1 MDWIERSAAC
11 QGTAST
17 PQQRPVCHSAVGPGS
32 WTGQSAQAAGTGA
45 VIGWRGLQG
54 GGAGGAARA
63 AADPARQGLAAVD
76 RQGKLHIVTNEDVT
90 PIEPAYRLGE
100 RSLDQPSACV
110 SFQHMRTTLTVS
122 LPEDLNRALSAMV
135 KRKGI
140 SRSQVVQEA
149 LRRQLALER
158 FRDLRERL
166 VPKGGEAGFHT
177 DEDVF
182 KAIS

>member
-1 MDWIERSAAC
+1 MRAVSVVIIE
-11 QGTAST
+11 
-17 PQQRPVCHSAVGPGS
+17 VVVKV
-32 WTGQSAQAAGTGA
+32 AQ
-45 VIGWRGLQG
+45 
-54 GGAGGAARA
+54 
-63 AADPARQGLAAVD
+63 
-76 RQGKLHIVTNEDVT
+76 
-90 PIEPAYRLGE
+90 RLGE
-100 RSLDQPSACV
+100 RSLARPSACV
-110 SFQHMRTTLTVS
+110 SLQHVRTTLTVS

-135 KRKGI
+135 KRKGV